1 MAAQY
6 QSPLQMGGSPKSPFG
21 SIINLLIFFGVLVL
35 MYIFIGGL
43 FKLLYLAAPVLL
55 VATLVINYRIVAD
68 YAIDVFETFRTDVL
82 WGVVKVAFTVLC
94 YPFVIGW
101 LFAKSLIYRKVDKMK
116 QNFDAQMQ
124 ATNNNMGANFGKNA
138 SNTTDFAD
146 FEELSS
152 ELLNKNR
159 PQKEEPIII
168 ELPKPKD
175 KQDDYDQFFK

>member
-6 QSPLQMGGSPKSPFG
+6 QGSFQFGGSPKNPFG

-35 MYIFIGGL
+35 MYFFIGGV
-43 FKLLYLAAPVLL
+43 FKLLYLAAPFLL
-55 VATLVINYRIVAD
+55 IATLIINYRIVAD
-68 YAIDVFETFRTDVL
+68 YAIDIFETFRTDVL
-82 WGVVKVAFTVLC
+82 WGVVKVAFTILC

-116 QNFDAQMQ
+116 QNFDAQMN
-124 ATNNNMGANFGKNA
+124 AANANLGENPPISA
-138 SNTTDFAD
+138 DFAD

-152 ELLNKNR
+152 EMLDKNKAKK
-159 PQKEEPIII
+159 QEPIII

-175 KQDDYDQFFK
+175 RQQDDYDQFFK

>member
-6 QSPLQMGGSPKSPFG
+6 QGSFQFGGSPKNPFG

-35 MYIFIGGL
+35 MYFFIGGV
-43 FKLLYLAAPVLL
+43 FKLLYLAAPFLL
-55 VATLVINYRIVAD
+55 IATLIINYRIVAD
-68 YAIDVFETFRTDVL
+68 YAIDIFETFRTDVL
-82 WGVVKVAFTVLC
+82 WGVVKVAFTILC

-116 QNFDAQMQ
+116 QNFDAQMN
-124 ATNNNMGANFGKNA
+124 ATNASFGTNPSVSA
-138 SNTTDFAD
+138 DFAD

-152 ELLNKNR
+152 EMLDKNKAKK
-159 PQKEEPIII
+159 QEPIII

-175 KQDDYDQFFK
+175 RQQDDYDQFFK

>member
-6 QSPLQMGGSPKSPFG
+6 QGSFQFGSSPKNPFG

-35 MYIFIGGL
+35 MYFFIGGV
-43 FKLLYLAAPVLL
+43 FKLLYLAAPFLL
-55 VATLVINYRIVAD
+55 IATLIINYRIVAD
-68 YAIDVFETFRTDVL
+68 YAIDIFETFRTDVL
-82 WGVVKVAFTVLC
+82 WGAVKVAFTILC

-116 QNFDAQMQ
+116 QNFDAQMN
-124 ATNNNMGANFGKNA
+124 AANTNFGANPSVSA
-138 SNTTDFAD
+138 DFAD

-152 ELLNKNR
+152 EMLDKNKAKK
-159 PQKEEPIII
+159 QEPIII

>member
-6 QSPLQMGGSPKSPFG
+6 KGSFQFGGSPKNPFG

-35 MYIFIGGL
+35 MYFFIGGV
-43 FKLLYLAAPVLL
+43 FKLLYLAAPFLL
-55 VATLVINYRIVAD
+55 IATLIINYRIVAD
-68 YAIDVFETFRTDVL
+68 YAIDIFETFRTDVL
-82 WGVVKVAFTVLC
+82 WGVVKVAFTILC

-116 QNFDAQMQ
+116 QNFDAQMN
-124 ATNNNMGANFGKNA
+124 ATNANFGTNPSVSA
-138 SNTTDFAD
+138 DFAD

-152 ELLNKNR
+152 EMLDKNKAKK
-159 PQKEEPIII
+159 QEPIII
-168 ELPKPKD
+168 ELPKPKN

>member
-6 QSPLQMGGSPKSPFG
+6 QGSFQVGGSPKNPFG
-21 SIINLLIFFGVLVL
+21 SIINVVIFFGALVL
-35 MYIFIGGL
+35 MYLFIGGL
-43 FKLLYLAAPVLL
+43 FKLLYLVAPFLL
-55 VATLVINYRIVAD
+55 VATLIINYRIVAD

-101 LFAKSLIYRKVDKMK
+101 LFAKSLIYRKVDKLK
-116 QNFDAQMQ
+116 QNFEAQMNT
-124 ATNNNMGANFGKNA
+124 TNTNFGANPSA
-138 SNTTDFAD
+138 TTDFAD

-152 ELLNKNR
+152 EILNKNKSK
-159 PQKEEPIII
+159 KEEPIII

>member
-6 QSPLQMGGSPKSPFG
+6 KGSFQFGGSPKNPFG

-35 MYIFIGGL
+35 MFFFVKSL
-43 FKLLYLAAPVLL
+43 FSLLYLAAPFLL
-55 VATLVINYRIVAD
+55 IATLIINYRIVAD
-68 YAIDVFETFRTDVL
+68 YAIDIFETFRTDVL
-82 WGVVKVAFTVLC
+82 WGAVKVAFTILC

-116 QNFDAQMQ
+116 QNFDAQMN
-124 ATNNNMGANFGKNA
+124 AANTNFGQNPSVSA
-138 SNTTDFAD
+138 DFAD

-152 ELLNKNR
+152 EMLDKNK
-159 PQKEEPIII
+159 PKKDEPIII

-175 KQDDYDQFFK
+175 KQQDDYDQFFK

>member
-6 QSPLQMGGSPKSPFG
+6 KGSFQFGGSPKSPFG

-35 MYIFIGGL
+35 MYFFIGGV
-43 FKLLYLAAPVLL
+43 FKLLYLAAPFLL
-55 VATLVINYRIVAD
+55 VATLIINYRIVAD
-68 YAIDVFETFRTDVL
+68 YAIDIFETFRTDVL
-82 WGVVKVAFTVLC
+82 WGVVKVAFTILC

-116 QNFDAQMQ
+116 QDFDAQIN
-124 ATNNNMGANFGKNA
+124 AANTNFGAKPSVSA
-138 SNTTDFAD
+138 DFADFAD

-152 ELLNKNR
+152 EMLDKNKAKK
-159 PQKEEPIII
+159 QEPIII

-175 KQDDYDQFFK
+175 KQQDDYDQFFK